1 MEDIDK
7 DELTGV
13 IPHDADEEQLLHAH
27 VIQGD
32 HKLFYL
38 DAYLHEL
45 LRPEFR

>member
-7 DELTGV
+7 DELPDGFV
-13 IPHDADEEQLLHAH
+13 PDDDEEQLLHAH

-38 DAYLHEL
+38 DTYLRDMFTQE
-45 LRPEFR
+45 